1 MDRRLSMSLA
11 VLCLAGAAVAYS
23 AAQPTGPSADSQDA
37 RVARGRYLVN
47 AVGCV
52 DCHAPKEFGPA
63 GPVPDAARSLSGHR
77 QELALPPAPAA
88 SGPWIASTTGEL
100 TAWSGPWG
108 TSFAANLTPDVETG
122 LGSWSEE
129 EFVATIRT
137 GRTRGRGRELLPP
150 MPIPA
155 FQHFSDADLRAIWA
169 YLRSLPPVSNRVPQP
184 LPPPGAN

>member
-23 AAQPTGPSADSQDA
+23 AALPSGAAADSPDA
-37 RVARGRYLVN
+37 RVARGHYLVE
-47 AVGCV
+47 AVGCA

-77 QELALPPAPAA
+77 QQLEVAPAPAPE
-88 SGPWIASTTGEL
+88 GPWIASTTGEL

-108 TSFAANLTPDVETG
+108 VSFAANLTPDVETG
-122 LGSWSEE
+122 LGGWSEE
-129 EFVATIRT
+129 EFLATFRT

-155 FQHFSDADLRAIWA
+155 YRNFSDDDLRAIWA
-169 YLRSLPPVSNRVPQP
+169 YLRTLPPVSNRVPQP
-184 LPPPGAN
+184 LLPLGAN